1 MRLTRALWMLP
12 LVLAAVSATADV
24 EPTATRILLNGQS
37 RIYRTYGWAMDA
49 EMFAPISQELQKQGL
64 VSQWQPG
71 QDQVSLGWNGTVYR
85 WRVVRGADT
94 IRTGRSRK
102 DPAQAEALEMGKE
115 LFLPVRATL
124 ALMGGS
130 VAWDASRRT
139 LVLELAAGGAT
150 GPVTPPPA
158 YNETRRPVPSS
169 PTASGE
175 TATITGLRWSDNGG
189 SLALDVEATGAV
201 RAQTLSLEN
210 PSRLVIDFSPAT
222 FAMNMSL
229 APRGTVRSVRTGQ
242 FQPTIARVVL
252 DLSGA
257 NVAASV
263 PMTAQSQFSIRL
275 AGAGGGNIAAGSAPQ
290 TVAVVPRTAK
300 VRKVAANMRGG
311 PSRQGLIQG
320 RDVEKIRELLA
331 QGEIMLRG
339 KVICIDAGHGGHSAG
354 ARGVTADV
362 WEKNLCLQMA
372 QEAARALREAGATVI
387 LTRDDDTYL
396 SLDERIDIANEKQ
409 VDLFISIHCNAM
421 PRANTMTGTETY
433 YCTPQS
439 LDLARALHSGMV
451 GAMGGRDGGIRRRG
465 FAVIRRTTM
474 PSVLLEVGY
483 INADG
488 DEQKLSDTNYQRSV
502 GEAIRDG
509 VIRYFAG

>member
-1 MRLTRALWMLP
+1 MRLTRSLWMIP
-12 LVLAAVSATADV
+12 LLFAAVSAAAADI
-24 EPTATRILLNGQS
+24 EPSATRILMSGQS
-37 RIYRTYGWAMDA
+37 RIYRTYGWAMDP

-64 VSQWQPG
+64 VSQWKPG
-71 QDQVSLGWNGTVYR
+71 QDQVTLGWNGAVYH
-85 WRVVRGADT
+85 WRVVRSLDAVRVDGAR
-94 IRTGRSRK
+94 IK
-102 DPAQAEALEMGKE
+102 DLSQVEALEMGRE

-124 ALMGGS
+124 ALMGGT
-130 VAWDASRRT
+130 VMWDAPRRT
-139 LVLELAAGGAT
+139 LLLGFAAGGAA
-150 GPVTPPPA
+150 GRVTPAPSLS
-158 YNETRRPVPSS
+158 ESRRTAAVNQI
-169 PTASGE
+169 PTGA
-175 TATITGLRWSDNGG
+175 TAVITGLRWSEDGG
-189 SLALDVEATGAV
+189 GLAFDVEATAPV
-201 RAQTLSLEN
+201 SAQTLRLEN

-222 FAMNMSL
+222 FGLNAPL
-229 APRGTVRSVRTGQ
+229 EPRGAVRSIRTGQ
-242 FQPTIARVVL
+242 FQPTVARLVL

-257 NVAASV
+257 KLAASV
-263 PMTAQSQFSIRL
+263 PTVAQSQFSIRL
-275 AGAGGGNIAAGSAPQ
+275 AGAGAVPQ
-290 TVAVVPRTAK
+290 PVAVVPRTSGM
-300 VRKVAANMRGG
+300 RKVATSKRGSLAVRGG
-311 PSRQGLIQG
+311 LFQG
-320 RDVEKIRELLA
+320 RDVEKFRELLA

-339 KVICIDAGHGGHSAG
+339 KVICIDAGHGGHSSG

-372 QEAARALREAGATVI
+372 IEAARALRDAGATVL
-387 LTRDDDTYL
+387 LTRADDTYL
-396 SLDERIDIANEKQ
+396 SLDERIDLANERK

-439 LDLARALHSGMV
+439 LDLARAMHSGMV

-488 DEQKLSDTNYQRSV
+488 DEQKLLDTNYQHSV